1 MVEGVYS
8 VPHIPFQ
15 RIECSQQV
23 TTPASIVYLAGL
35 AKVPYNQ
42 YCKQRGPQGN
52 GIVVSSE
59 GRVHFDLKMWE
70 NADYDGENDL
80 KSENPSYIFL
90 GFYPS
95 FHISL
100 ENS

>member
-1 MVEGVYS
+1 MGY
-8 VPHIPFQ
+8 H
-15 RIECSQQV
+15 
-23 TTPASIVYLAGL
+23 ASKGKPVLRAAGT
-35 AKVPYNQ
+35 
-42 YCKQRGPQGN
+42 QGN
-52 GIVVSSE
+52 GIVVCSE
-59 GRVHFDLKMWE
+59 GHVHFDSKMWE